1 MKKRANTKR
10 PTIPKKLLQ
19 GLSASKDNK
28 KKKEPTTLDELF
40 TDGVDQE
47 ESGDRWLSSDLAKAL
62 RFYQL
67 SFTSYK
73 KCLEIDPTYFD
84 GIYNLSRLLLSVYNN
99 FIKNEAVNVNLLVN
113 VADAISGDGVI
124 QSLIDIIRFYEN
136 SLNTIENNQVS
147 GLTKL
152 PIDMYYNAALCYF
165 ELIEDIISNENI
177 DDVKFND
184 IVLILN
190 KAQLLF
196 NKVLKEQVAEL
207 DNVISS
213 FTIDESEEDK
223 NNQSQS
229 PKDEEYA
236 SIEETVTP
244 SVVLDTVLNCYRLIS
259 TTFEAAIT
267 DYQVKKIEEVSESFI
282 SDADTISRTLLER
295 FQDKENSL
303 GINDIDV
310 IPNLTIDEA
319 DELKLTKITY
329 NGSKL
334 INFNELVN
342 NWENENCKIE
352 AFDINRENFSSFEIE
367 YLMAKAESY
376 SNLLEKSEDESFIN
390 KPSDQA
396 KWDILST
403 QSTIYKAC
411 FDLIKIE
418 FQKSSK
424 GINNEHSKNLLSLCT
439 ILIQRCDV
447 DIKRSILTNEQAIKS
462 RDILKKNAI
471 TFLKSCILYSNQ
483 SGGLKETITDKLLKQ
498 KRRTEAFLRLT
509 LIEKNFSE
517 EVISKHAGDRINWET
532 ELEEILYLNIYDK
545 L

>member
-19 GLSASKDNK
+19 GLSTSKDNK
-28 KKKEPTTLDELF
+28 KKKEPSTLDELF

-177 DDVKFND
+177 DDVKSND

-207 DNVISS
+207 DNFIFS
-213 FTIDESEEDK
+213 FTIGESEEDK

-259 TTFEAAIT
+259 TAFEAAIT
-267 DYQVKKIEEVSESFI
+267 DFQVKKIEEVSESFI

-310 IPNLTIDEA
+310 IPNLTVDEA
-319 DELKLTKITY
+319 DELRLTKITY

-334 INFNELVN
+334 ISFNELVN

-352 AFDINRENFSSFEIE
+352 AFDINRENF
-367 YLMAKAESY
+367 
-376 SNLLEKSEDESFIN
+376 
-390 KPSDQA
+390 
-396 KWDILST
+396 
-403 QSTIYKAC
+403 
-411 FDLIKIE
+411 
-418 FQKSSK
+418 
-424 GINNEHSKNLLSLCT
+424 
-439 ILIQRCDV
+439 
-447 DIKRSILTNEQAIKS
+447 
-462 RDILKKNAI
+462 KK
-471 TFLKSCILYSNQ
+471 
-483 SGGLKETITDKLLKQ
+483 
-498 KRRTEAFLRLT
+498 
-509 LIEKNFSE
+509 
-517 EVISKHAGDRINWET
+517 
-532 ELEEILYLNIYDK
+532 
-545 L
+545 

>member
-1 MKKRANTKR
+1 M
-10 PTIPKKLLQ
+10 LQ
-19 GLSASKDNK
+19 GLATSKDNK

-84 GIYNLSRLLLSVYNN
+84 GIYNLSRLFLSVYNN

-113 VADAISGDGVI
+113 VADAISGDGVV

-184 IVLILN
+184 ILLILN

-196 NKVLKEQVAEL
+196 NKVLKEQVTEL
-207 DNVISS
+207 DNFISS
-213 FTIDESEEDK
+213 FTNDESEEDE
-223 NNQSQS
+223 NNRSQS
-229 PKDEEYA
+229 LKDEEYA

-259 TTFEAAIT
+259 TAFEAAIT

-396 KWDILST
+396 KWDVLST
-403 QSTIYKAC
+403 QSTIYKAF
-411 FDLIKIE
+411 FDLIKTE

-462 RDILKKNAI
+462 REILKKNAM

-509 LIEKNFSE
+509 LIEQNFNE

>member
-10 PTIPKKLLQ
+10 PTIPKRLLQ

-28 KKKEPTTLDELF
+28 KKKESTTLDELF

-99 FIKNEAVNVNLLVN
+99 FVKNEAVNVNLLVN

-124 QSLIDIIRFYEN
+124 QSLLDIIRFYEN
-136 SLNTIENNQVS
+136 SLNIIENNQVS

-184 IVLILN
+184 LLLILN
-190 KAQLLF
+190 KSQLLF
-196 NKVLKEQVAEL
+196 NNVLKEQVTEL
-207 DNVISS
+207 DNFISS
-213 FTIDESEEDK
+213 FTNDESEDEKDRSLALK
-223 NNQSQS
+223 N
-229 PKDEEYA
+229 EEYA

-244 SVVLDTVLNCYRLIS
+244 SVVLDTVLNCYRLVS

-267 DYQVKKIEEVSESFI
+267 DYQVKRIEEISGSFI

-295 FQDKENSL
+295 FQNKENSL

-310 IPNLTIDEA
+310 IPSLTHDEV
-319 DELKLTKITY
+319 DELKLTKITF

-334 INFNELVN
+334 INFNEFIN
-342 NWENENCKIE
+342 NWDNEACKIE
-352 AFDINRENFSSFEIE
+352 AFDINREGFNKFKIE

-376 SNLLEKSEDESFIN
+376 SNILEKSEDEFFIN
-390 KPSDQA
+390 KPTDQE
-396 KWDILST
+396 KWEILST
-403 QSTIYKAC
+403 QSTIYKNC
-411 FDLIKIE
+411 FELIKTE
-418 FQKSSK
+418 FQKTSK

-447 DIKRSILTNEQAIKS
+447 DIKRSILNSDQANKS
-462 RDILKKNAI
+462 REILKKNAI

-498 KRRTEAFLRLT
+498 KRKTEAFLRLT

-517 EVISKHAGDRINWET
+517 EVISKHAGDKINWET